1 MSFNSL
7 LIANRGEVAMRIAR
21 AASESDLRTVA
32 VYAQEDVRSLH
43 MRKAAAAVA
52 LPGRGPAAYLS
63 MDAILAVARDTGCGA
78 IHPGYG
84 FLSENAAFAQRCA
97 DEGIRFV
104 GPRPEVLALF
114 GDKVRAKA
122 LAAACD
128 VPLAAGTTGPTGLRE
143 ARAFLDSLGSD
154 GAVMIKAVAGGGGRG
169 MRAVRDPAELDEAY
183 ERCSSE
189 ALTAFGNA
197 EVYVE
202 QLVTDARHIEV
213 QVAGD
218 GTGRVSH
225 LWERECTLQRRHQKL
240 VEVAPSP
247 SLPEDLRHAI
257 IGATLRMAEAARY
270 DSLGTFEFLVD
281 GRSGRFI
288 FIEAN
293 PRLQVEHT
301 VTEEVTGIDL
311 VVAQLRLARGATLAE
326 AGIDQPSIPRPAGHA
341 VQLRINLETMD
352 AEGRALPAGGTLGA
366 FDIPAG
372 PGVRV
377 DTFAYAGY
385 TTVGSFDSLLAKL
398 IVHSRSPVYADA
410 LAKAYNALAEF
421 RIEGTQTNIPF
432 LQALLKHPDV
442 AANRVDTRFVE
453 SRVGELLA
461 GGEPHPR
468 FYFEDAVPRP
478 DRAGGL
484 DGAADAVPPGLAALR
499 APMPGTLV
507 TLDVA
512 PGDRVQPG
520 QTVAVIEAMKVEM
533 AVQATAGGV
542 VRRLLA
548 GRGDMVAAN
557 APILLLEP
565 ADIGGAAETDR
576 EAVDLDAIRPDLA
589 HLLERRSLLQDA
601 ARPEAMA
608 KRRAQG
614 GRTARENVADLCDEG
629 SFVEFGGL
637 TTAMQRSRRALEELL
652 RVAPADGV
660 VTGIGT
666 VNGALFGETGTRC
679 TVMAYDYTVFA
690 GTQGFMA
697 HRKMDRAVDIAERS
711 RTPFVL
717 FSEGGGGRP
726 GDTDYTGVSALEFTT
741 FSHFA
746 RLSGLVPRVGINH
759 GRCFAGNAAL
769 LGACDVIIATR
780 NSSIGMAGPAM
791 IEGGGLGRVTAE
803 EIGPVGVQAPNGV
816 IDIVV
821 EDEAEAVQVAKR
833 YLSYFQG
840 RTRDYTCA
848 DQRLLRSA
856 VPENRLRV
864 YDVRAILS
872 LLADTGSVL
881 ELRAAF
887 GRGMVTALA
896 RIEGRPVGVIANVPT
911 HLGGAIDAD
920 GADKAARFMQLCD
933 AFGLPLVNLCDTPG
947 FMVGPE
953 AERTATVRHFAR
965 LFVTGAS
972 LGVPVFTVILRK
984 AYGLGAQGMTAG
996 HLHSP
1001 RFTVAWP
1008 TGEMGPM
1015 GIEGAVRLAYRR
1027 ELAGA
1032 ADSERQALFDRLVD
1046 ELYRQGR
1053 ATNVASFAE
1062 IDDVID
1068 PAETRHI
1075 LAQSLRTLPAD
1086 AVVPGT
1092 RRRTM
1097 IDTW

>member
-1 MSFNSL
+1 MPFSSL
-7 LIANRGEVAMRIAR
+7 LIANRGEVAVRIAR
-21 AASESDLRTVA
+21 AASEADLRTVA
-32 VYAQEDVRSLH
+32 VYAEEDARSLH
-43 MRKAAAAVA
+43 VRKANTAVA
-52 LPGRGPAAYLS
+52 LPGRGAAAYLS
-63 MDAILAVARDTGCGA
+63 MDAILAAARDTGCGA
-78 IHPGYG
+78 VHPGYG
-84 FLSENAAFAQRCA
+84 FLSENAAFAERCA
-97 DEGIRFV
+97 EAGVRFV

-128 VPLAAGTTGPTGLRE
+128 VPLAAGTTGPTGLEE
-143 ARAFLDSLGSD
+143 ARAFLDSLGPG

-169 MRAVRDPAELDEAY
+169 MRIVRGPAELEEAY

-189 ALTAFGNA
+189 ALAAFGNA

-202 QLVTDARHIEV
+202 QLVADARHIEV

-247 SLPEDLRHAI
+247 SLPEELRRAI
-257 IGATLRMAEAARY
+257 IGAALRMAEAARY

-281 GRSGRFI
+281 GRTGRFI

-301 VTEEVTGIDL
+301 VTEEVTGVDL

-326 AGIDQPSIPRPAGHA
+326 AGIDQPRIPHPAGHA
-341 VQLRINLETMD
+341 IQLRINLETMD
-352 AEGRALPAGGTLGA
+352 ADGRALPAGGTLSA
-366 FDIPAG
+366 FDIPSG

-398 IVHSRSPVYADA
+398 IVHSRSPHYADA
-410 LAKAYNALAEF
+410 LAKAYHALAEF
-421 RIEGTQTNIPF
+421 RIEGTETNVPF

-442 AANRVDTRFVE
+442 VTNRVDTRFVE
-453 SRVGELLA
+453 TRIADLLA
-461 GGEPHPR
+461 LREPHPR
-468 FYFEDAVPRP
+468 FYFDDAGLPAGWTGP
-478 DRAGGL
+478 DRA
-484 DGAADAVPPGLAALR
+484 DAETVPVGMVALR
-499 APMPGTLV
+499 APMPGTIV
-507 TLDVA
+507 ALDVA
-512 PGDRVQPG
+512 PGDRVRAG
-520 QTVAVIEAMKVEM
+520 QAVAVIEAMKVEM
-533 AVQATAGGV
+533 TVQAATGGI

-548 GRGDMVAAN
+548 GRGATVAVD

-565 ADIGGAAETDR
+565 AEADGATAAEA
-576 EAVDLDAIRPDLA
+576 ESVDLDAIRPDLA
-589 HLLERRSLLQDA
+589 HLLERRALLADA
-601 ARPEAMA
+601 ARPDAVA
-608 KRRAQG
+608 KRHALG
-614 GRTARENVADLCDEG
+614 GRTARENIADLCDEG

-637 TTAMQRSRRALEELL
+637 TTAMQRSRRPLDELL

-666 VNGALFGETGTRC
+666 VNGALFGEAGTRC

-697 HRKMDRAVDIAERS
+697 HRKMDRAVDMAERN

-769 LGACDVIIATR
+769 LGSCDAIIATR

-803 EIGPVGVQAPNGV
+803 EVGPVGVQAPNGV

-821 EDEAEAVQVAKR
+821 EDEAEAVRVAKR

-840 RTRDYTCA
+840 RTRDYACA
-848 DQRLLRSA
+848 DQRLLRRA

-864 YDVRAILS
+864 YDVRAVLA
-872 LLADTGSVL
+872 LLADTDSVL
-881 ELRAAF
+881 ELRSAF
-887 GRGMVTALA
+887 GCGMVTALA
-896 RIEGRPVGVIANVPT
+896 RVEGRPVGVIANVPT

-933 AFGLPLVNLCDTPG
+933 AFGIPLLSLCDTPG

-953 AERTATVRHFAR
+953 AERTATVRHFSR

-972 LGVPVFTVILRK
+972 LSVPVFTVILRK

-1001 RFTVAWP
+1001 HFTVAWP

-1015 GIEGAVRLAYRR
+1015 GIEGAVHLAYRR
-1027 ELAGA
+1027 ELAA
-1032 ADSERQALFDRLVD
+1032 APEGERKALFDRLVA
-1046 ELYRQGR
+1046 ELYEQGK
-1053 ATNVASFAE
+1053 ATNVASFVE

-1068 PAETRHI
+1068 PAETRHW
-1075 LAQSLRTLPAD
+1075 LAQALRTLPPD
-1086 AVVPGT
+1086 PVPPGT